1 MALAEAIAPYR
12 PMFLEEPTQ
21 WGDVG
26 ALAEVAQKSPVPIA
40 TGEKLMALTEFRELC
55 DARAA
60 AILQPDVCHA
70 YGITGLRRIAE
81 LAELYQLWI
90 APHNANGPVGTAAAL
105 HVDAAIHNFLIQE
118 GGSNYREFFSILQ
131 EPYPYE
137 VVDGY
142 FQLVRSAGTGRGG
155 R

>member
-1 MALAEAIAPYR
+1 MQPLFCNR
-12 PMFLEEPTQ
+12 TCVTPT
-21 WGDVG
+21 GSRG
-26 ALAEVAQKSPVPIA
+26 CA
-40 TGEKLMALTEFRELC
+40 G
-55 DARAA
+55 
-60 AILQPDVCHA
+60 
-70 YGITGLRRIAE
+70 IAE

-118 GGSNYREFFSILQ
+118 GGGNYREFFSILQ

-142 FQLVRSAGTGRGG
+142 FELSGRAGPGRGG
-155 R
+155 G